1 MVEAGAN
8 ERAVSA
14 RHLGVCLLRGIV
26 LGTAIGQTSIS
37 GSADIRLRDC
47 LYLQITS
54 HNTACQFFSKF
65 VRVWRTPGKY
75 NVMSL
80 KVAQY

>member
-8 ERAVSA
+8 ERVASA

-26 LGTAIGQTSIS
+26 LGIAIGQTSIS

-47 LYLQITS
+47 LYLQVAS
-54 HNTACQFFSKF
+54 HKTACQAFSKF
-65 VRVWRTPGKY
+65 VRTWGTPGKY
-75 NVMSL
+75 NVGFL
-80 KVAQY
+80 DFAQY